1 MDLYRNS
8 PSDGKE
14 WRFAPTASV
23 EESKPSIEQKAQEL
37 VMQVGRLAADW

>member
-14 WRFAPTASV
+14 WRFAAATEA
-23 EESKPSIEQKAQEL
+23 SKPSVEQKAQEL